1 MNIKSF
7 IYNNFYE
14 LSANTY
20 VVYDGSDCIVI
31 DSGKDN
37 NDVID
42 FIKENHLVLKGVL
55 LTHGHFDH
63 IQGLPTLLKE
73 FDVPVYINKDDECLL
88 TSPHLNGSD
97 RFSRQDI
104 ILNIKTVTFTDGEV
118 INLLKSP
125 IEVIATP
132 FHTRGSSC
140 FYLKDNKIL
149 FTGDTLFEGAIGRT
163 DFAASVPELIH
174 DSLSKLV
181 KLDDDITIYP
191 GHGPSCL
198 LKDSMIEAYL

>member
-14 LSANTY
+14 LNANTY
-20 VVYDGSDCIVI
+20 VVYDGSECIVI

-42 FIKENHLVLKGVL
+42 FIKENHLFLKGVL

-73 FDVPVYINKDDECLL
+73 FDVPVYIHKDDECLL
-88 TSPHLNGSD
+88 TSSHLNGSD

-118 INLLKSP
+118 INLLKSL

-181 KLDDDITIYP
+181 KLDGDITIYP